1 MWYRRAPILIARGN
15 AARHI
20 YSTLIL
26 NRRPASFF
34 IIACYSMHN
43 FVFFLII
50 LIPVTGF
57 LLERYLE
64 YLNAGMRS
72 EILPDKLKGICDR
85 EEYRKTQLYEKD
97 NLKLSFWSS
106 SFNLI
111 IIITMIAAG
120 GFAILDDFVRS
131 LGLNNV
137 VIALVFFG
145 IIGFASELI
154 NLPFGWYDTFVIE
167 KKYGFNTMTNRTFIT
182 DHLKSWFI
190 ALLVGIPV
198 LGLITWI
205 YYKTGKGFWLYAWGL
220 ITVFSVFINFFYS
233 EWIVPLFNKQT
244 PLIDSPLRTKIEA
257 FAEKAGFR
265 LKNIYVIDGSKR
277 STKANAYFSG
287 FGSKK
292 RIVLFDTLI
301 KEMSDEEI
309 VAVLAHEIGHYKKK
323 HVVRSLISSVL
334 LTGLMLFLF
343 SLVVDSP
350 LLSGAMGA
358 RTPSFHMGLI
368 VFGILYSP
376 LSLIIGLV
384 TNYVSRKNE
393 FEADKFVYDNYEP
406 GQACQCT
413 EKTGC
418 KESVEH
424 ASSSGICFF
433 PLFSPATA
441 GPDWLNWNE
450 FLYCGLRNWD
460 CGFYV
465 KFAFRNP
472 KSKI

>member
-1 MWYRRAPILIARGN
+1 
-15 AARHI
+15 
-20 YSTLIL
+20 
-26 NRRPASFF
+26 
-34 IIACYSMHN
+34 MHN
-43 FVFFLII
+43 FIFFLVIF
-50 LIPVTGF
+50 IPVTGF

-72 EILPDKLKGICDR
+72 EILPDKLKGICDK
-85 EEYRKTQLYEKD
+85 EEYRKTRLYEKD

-106 SFNLI
+106 SFNLVI
-111 IIITMIAAG
+111 IIAMIAAG
-120 GFAILDDFVRS
+120 GFAVLDDFVRS
-131 LGLNNV
+131 FSGNNV
-137 VIALVFFG
+137 VIALIFFG
-145 IIGFASELI
+145 IIGLASEII
-154 NLPFGWYDTFVIE
+154 NLPFGWYDTFIIE
-167 KKYGFNTMTNRTFIT
+167 KKYVFNTMTTTTFIT

-205 YYKTGKGFWLYAWGL
+205 YYRTGKGFWLYAWGL
-220 ITVFSVFINFFYS
+220 ITAFSVFINFFYS

-244 PLIDSPLRTKIEA
+244 PLIESPLRTRIEA

-277 STKANAYFSG
+277 STKANPYFSG
-287 FGSKK
+287 FGPKK
-292 RIVLFDTLI
+292 RIVLYDTLI

-358 RTPSFHMGLI
+358 ETPSFHLGLI

-376 LSLIIGLV
+376 LSLMIGLI

-393 FEADKFVYDNYEP
+393 FEADKFVLDNYDP
-406 GQACQCT
+406 GKLANAL
-413 EKTGC
+413 K
-418 KESVEH
+418 KLAVKNLSNMLPHPAYV
-424 ASSSGICFF
+424 FF
-433 PLFSPATA
+433 HYSHPPLLARLA
-441 GPDWLNWNE
+441 KLE
-450 FLYCGLRNWD
+450 
-460 CGFYV
+460 
-465 KFAFRNP
+465 
-472 KSKI
+472 